1 MGRRD
6 KNMSNI
12 TIKALKVSQPI
23 GEFYFGKIKAKDLVN
38 ITYSDVRRMA
48 DSESRQ
54 LDDYIGIQ
62 RPLIESRVRQI
73 NSYISGVDSSFPNS
87 IIIAMN
93 SDNVSW
99 NESNGDF
106 IISPNE
112 DGDLSKL
119 AKILDGQHRIAG
131 FDDSNTTFIN
141 DVGDVSDFELLITIF
156 VDADISTQANVFS
169 TVNLAQTKVNKSL
182 VYDLESLAYSRS
194 PEKTCHDIAVLLNKE
209 KDGPFEK
216 RIKRLGVA
224 TPNISNETLTQAA
237 FVENLM
243 KLITFDAKSDR
254 NYFLAKQKGGKIAKE
269 YSLEKTDD
277 KSLIKYPLRQ
287 SFLSDKDF
295 IIATNVSNFFNSVRS
310 LWPNAWDKSNKQSSL
325 NKTIGLIALF
335 RVLRDILSY
344 MNERYDIDSTRVL
357 STDDYYQI
365 LDGGDLDE
373 SKFMQLDAVSKSARI
388 IYDMITNNLA
398 LYDDEDE

>member
-62 RPLIESRVRQI
+62 RPLIEARVRQI

-141 DVGDVSDFELLITIF
+141 DIGDVSDFELLITIF

-344 MNERYDIDSTRVL
+344 MNERYGIDSTRVL

>member
-1 MGRRD
+1 
-6 KNMSNI
+6 MSNI

-73 NSYISGVDSSFPNS
+73 NNYISGVDSSFPNS
-87 IIIAMN
+87 IIIAMD

-106 IISPNE
+106 IISPSG
-112 DGDLSKL
+112 DDDLSKL

-131 FDDSNTTFIN
+131 FDDGNTTFIN
-141 DVGDVSDFELLITIF
+141 DIGDVSDFELLITIF

-269 YSLEKTDD
+269 YSLEKIDD

-295 IIATNVSNFFNSVRS
+295 IIAKNVSNFFNSVRS
-310 LWPNAWDKSNKQSSL
+310 LWPNAWNKSNNQSSL

-335 RVLRDILSY
+335 RVLKDILSY
-344 MNERYDIDSTRVL
+344 MNERYEIDSTRVL
-357 STDDYYQI
+357 SADDYYQI

-373 SKFMQLDAVSKSARI
+373 SKFMQLDAVSKSAKI
-388 IYDMITNNLA
+388 IYDMIFNNLA
-398 LYDDEDE
+398 LYDEDE

>member
-1 MGRRD
+1 
-6 KNMSNI
+6 MSNI

-62 RPLIESRVRQI
+62 RPLIEARVRQI

-141 DVGDVSDFELLITIF
+141 DIGDVSDFELLITIF

-344 MNERYDIDSTRVL
+344 MNERYGIDSTRVL

>member
-141 DVGDVSDFELLITIF
+141 DIGDVSDFELLITIF

>member
-62 RPLIESRVRQI
+62 RPLIESRVKQI
-73 NSYISGVDSSFPNS
+73 NNYISGVDSSFPNS

-106 IISPNE
+106 IISPNG
-112 DGDLSKL
+112 DDDLSKL

-131 FDDSNTTFIN
+131 FDDSNTIFIN
-141 DVGDVSDFELLITIF
+141 DIGDVSDFELLITIF

-224 TPNISNETLTQAA
+224 TPNVSNETLTQAA

-269 YSLEKTDD
+269 YRLEKTDD
-277 KSLIKYPLRQ
+277 NSLIKYPLRQ

-344 MNERYDIDSTRVL
+344 MNERYEIDSTRIL
-357 STDDYYQI
+357 SADDYYQI

-373 SKFMQLDAVSKSARI
+373 SKFMQLDAVSKSAKI
-388 IYDMITNNLA
+388 IYDMIFDNLA
-398 LYDDEDE
+398 LYDDENE

>member
-1 MGRRD
+1 
-6 KNMSNI
+6 MSNI

-62 RPLIESRVRQI
+62 RPLIESRIRQI

>member
-1 MGRRD
+1 
-6 KNMSNI
+6 MSNI

-23 GEFYFGKIKAKDLVN
+23 GEFYFGKIKARDLVN

-62 RPLIESRVRQI
+62 RPLIESRVKQI
-73 NSYISGVDSSFPNS
+73 NSFISGVDSSFPNS

-99 NESNGDF
+99 NESDGDF

-112 DGDLSKL
+112 DGDFNKL

-131 FDDSNTTFIN
+131 FDKNNTTFIN

-156 VDADISTQANVFS
+156 IDADISTQANVFS

-224 TPNISNETLTQAA
+224 TPNIANETLTQAA

-287 SFLSDKDF
+287 SFLFDKDF
-295 IIATNVSNFFNSVRS
+295 IIAANVSNFFNSVRT
-310 LWPNAWDKSNKQSSL
+310 LWPNAWCKSNKQSSL

-335 RVLRDILSY
+335 RILRDILSY
-344 MNERYDIDSTRVL
+344 MNERYGIDSTRVL
-357 STDDYYQI
+357 FAEDYYQI
-365 LDGGDLDE
+365 LDGGDLEE
-373 SKFMQLDAVSKSARI
+373 SKFMQLDAVSKSAKI
-388 IYDMITNNLA
+388 IYDMICNNLA
-398 LYDDEDE
+398 LYDNEDE

>member
-1 MGRRD
+1 
-6 KNMSNI
+6 MSNI

-141 DVGDVSDFELLITIF
+141 DIGDVSDFELLITIF

-344 MNERYDIDSTRVL
+344 MNERYNIDSTRVL

>member
-1 MGRRD
+1 
-6 KNMSNI
+6 MSNI

-73 NSYISGVDSSFPNS
+73 NGYISGVDSSFPNS
-87 IIIAMN
+87 IIIAMS

-141 DVGDVSDFELLITIF
+141 DIGDVSDFELLITIF

-287 SFLSDKDF
+287 SFLTDKDF

-335 RVLRDILSY
+335 RILRDILSY
-344 MNERYDIDSTRVL
+344 MNERYEIDSTRVL
-357 STDDYYQI
+357 SADDYYQI

-373 SKFMQLDAVSKSARI
+373 SKFMQLDAVSKSAKI
-388 IYDMITNNLA
+388 IYDMIFDNLA
-398 LYDDEDE
+398 LYDEEDE

>member
-1 MGRRD
+1 
-6 KNMSNI
+6 MSNI